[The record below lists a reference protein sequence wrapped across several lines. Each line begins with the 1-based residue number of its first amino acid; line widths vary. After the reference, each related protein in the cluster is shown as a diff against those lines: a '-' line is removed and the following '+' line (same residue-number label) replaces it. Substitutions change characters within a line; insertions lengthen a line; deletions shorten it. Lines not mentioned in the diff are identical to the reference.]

1 MPNSQSYNIIYIGLK
16 DPGTKSTWSGLNY
29 YISQTSKG
37 ISDHFSILFGFRAK
51 HTLSVKIR
59 NKISRWLGYNFY
71 YDLTNEFSKQYAAQI
86 REKLPNDPAQVIVT
100 VNSQLLSYLEVPNKM
115 VLYNDA
121 TFANL
126 YGYYGYFSHLTP
138 WDKRQCF
145 RNERRAFQRA
155 NLLLFASEWAAQSA
169 ISDFGA
175 DPAKVHVVPFGAN
188 LANLPEK
195 DEVHELIDIRR
206 LAPIRL
212 LWVGVDFGRK
222 GGTIAVEVARLL
234 NETGTPATL
243 TIAGIPHLTEMGFPA
258 FVKDGGVFDKDT
270 PAGEEGLKDLY
281 RHADFF
287 ILPSLLECYGVV
299 FAEASAF
306 GLPLL
311 AIRTGGVPTIVQQGF
326 NGWLFE
332 PAAPAQQYADAIS
345 NLVNQPG
352 QYQIMARQARQ
363 VFDEKLNWQVAG
375 EKIRSLIS
383 ALKT

>member
-1 MPNSQSYNIIYIGLK
+1 
-16 DPGTKSTWSGLNY
+16 
-29 YISQTSKG
+29 
-37 ISDHFSILFGFRAK
+37 
-51 HTLSVKIR
+51 
-59 NKISRWLGYNFY
+59 
-71 YDLTNEFSKQYAAQI
+71 
-86 REKLPNDPAQVIVT
+86 
-100 VNSQLLSYLEVPNKM
+100 M

-155 NLLLFASEWAAQSA
+155 DLLFFASDWAAQSA

-175 DPAKVHVVPFGAN
+175 SSSKVNVIPFGAN

-311 AIRTGGVPTIVQQGF
+311 AIRTGGVPTIVQHGF